1 MQIFKAECK
10 NFKQTLLD
18 PMMRITSIK
27 HKRWSCLENEK
38 SLPGLFIYEK
48 SPPGLFVDKK
58 SLPGLFIDKKSPP
71 GLFIGLLF
79 IDFTAV
85 IKSHD

>member
-1 MQIFKAECK
+1 MQIFKGECK
-10 NFKQTLLD
+10 NFKQSLLD
-18 PMMRITSIK
+18 PTLRITSTK

-38 SLPGLFIYEK
+38 SPPGFFIDEK
-48 SPPGLFVDKK
+48 SPPGLFVDEK
-58 SLPGLFIDKKSPP
+58 SPPRLFVDKKSPP

-79 IDFTAV
+79 IGFTAV